1 MPRGSYSGL
10 KRVGHYSK
18 KQNWRNLRAHGDASR
33 QPRDILQERER
44 TSAKAFVKGP
54 QWYSKLLLEFQEF
67 PNGRSASN
75 ALIKNSRR
83 LIAQS
88 RESILRTK
96 NILAFSRISQKYLN

>member
-1 MPRGSYSGL
+1 MPLACHSGSKHVGRYS
-10 KRVGHYSK
+10 R
-18 KQNWRNLRAHGDASR
+18 KQNWRNLRAHSDTPR
-33 QPRDILQERER
+33 QPRDIFQERER

-75 ALIKNSRR
+75 ALIKNSRK
-83 LIAQS
+83 LIEQS
-88 RESILRTK
+88 RATILRTK